1 MLSRVRRVSLEDLRN
16 NYDAVA
22 YLKQTEAAGLKSS
35 RLGFRMGV
43 PQLSLIPKPPKPNL
57 QTPNPS

>member
-22 YLKQTEAAGLKSS
+22 YLKQIEARLVFLAGFEEFPL
-35 RLGFRMGV
+35 RV
-43 PQLSLIPKPPKPNL
+43 
-57 QTPNPS
+57 